1 MKLSTKNLWISH
13 GTTTGNEMTKLFD
26 AVGRDLNAFYKSQS
40 YAEDFDEAV
49 NERMQQE
56 VDKYFDNLIVS
67 DVKAY
72 MDNNNELTIE
82 LDGDGFRITPEALEK
97 LVKHGG
103 FLLQEY
109 DDAMSEEDNKRRQY
123 D

>member
-1 MKLSTKNLWISH
+1 MLDPVQRDFNALSRLS
-13 GTTTGNEMTKLFD
+13 
-26 AVGRDLNAFYKSQS
+26 S
-40 YAEDFDEAV
+40 YTEEFDEAV
-49 NERMQQE
+49 NDRVNKE
-56 VDKYFDNLIVS
+56 VEKYFDNLIVG

-72 MDNNNELTIE
+72 MSDNNELTIE

-109 DDAMSEEDNKRRQY
+109 DYVMSEEDEKRRQY

>member
-1 MKLSTKNLWISH
+1 MLDPV
-13 GTTTGNEMTKLFD
+13 E
-26 AVGRDLNAFYKSQS
+26 RDFNAFSKSQS

-72 MDNNNELTIE
+72 MDDKNELTIE

>member
-1 MKLSTKNLWISH
+1 MLDPV
-13 GTTTGNEMTKLFD
+13 E
-26 AVGRDLNAFYKSQS
+26 RDFNAFSKSQS

-49 NERMQQE
+49 NERVHQE

-72 MDNNNELTIE
+72 MDDSNELTIE

-109 DDAMSEEDNKRRQY
+109 DDVMSEEDDKRRQY

>member
-1 MKLSTKNLWISH
+1 MLDPV
-13 GTTTGNEMTKLFD
+13 E
-26 AVGRDLNAFYKSQS
+26 RDFNAFSKSQS

-72 MDNNNELTIE
+72 MDDKNELTIE

-109 DDAMSEEDNKRRQY
+109 DDAMSEENDKQRQW

>member
-1 MKLSTKNLWISH
+1 MLA
-13 GTTTGNEMTKLFD
+13 TTTGNEMLDPIEKDF
-26 AVGRDLNAFYKSQS
+26 NAFSRLSS
-40 YAEDFDEAV
+40 YTEDFDEAV
-49 NERMQQE
+49 NDRVSEE

-72 MDNNNELTIE
+72 MDDKNELTIE

-109 DDAMSEEDNKRRQY
+109 DDTMSEEDDKRRQY